1 MTDLLYDDVEV
12 SLYIPFVPGGSGP
25 FSGDRPLTMAF
36 EAGIDYNSSMSDET
50 RKGGSMERRDFI
62 RKTLACGGAAGL
74 SLGGPTLGAGA
85 ERAAS
90 TAWSDPQVDKVKI
103 AMLSMQRMAW
113 EQGTAA
119 QAILEWGDPDLVVLM
134 AKEAVVRISEDG
146 RLGQINDNHGVTDP
160 GSNGEAVLYAAK
172 LTGDPA
178 LKAGA
183 DRMLDYLINKA
194 PKTKDGTLYHI
205 DDRPQ
210 VWIDSMYMA
219 PPFLAVAGRP
229 DEAMKQI
236 EGFRKLLWNKEK
248 QLFSHIW
255 DDAKR
260 DFGRRAFWGVG
271 NGWAAAGMT
280 RVLKA
285 MPASMGPERA
295 KLAGYIKDV
304 VDGCLAWLRPDGFF
318 HDVVDD
324 PKSFVETNLA
334 QIMAYTICRGLKDGR
349 FDASYKTRADKM
361 RDAAR
366 SKVDRLGLVRDVC
379 GSPTF
384 EAPGTATEGQ
394 AFFILLN

>member
-1 MTDLLYDDVEV
+1 
-12 SLYIPFVPGGSGP
+12 
-25 FSGDRPLTMAF
+25 
-36 EAGIDYNSSMSDET
+36 
-50 RKGGSMERRDFI
+50 MERRHFI
-62 RKTLACGGAAGL
+62 KSALACGGAA
-74 SLGGPTLGAGA
+74 SLALDAPRLAA
-85 ERAAS
+85 EDAPEAA
-90 TAWSDPQVDKVKI
+90 TAWPDPVVDKVKI

-119 QAILEWGDPDLVVLM
+119 QAILEWGDPDLTVLM
-134 AKEAVVRISEDG
+134 AKEAVIRISEDG

-160 GSNGEAVLYAAK
+160 GSNGEAVLCAAK
-172 LTGDPA
+172 LTGDPG

-183 DRMLDYLINKA
+183 DRMLDYFLNKA

-229 DEAMKQI
+229 DEAVKQI
-236 EGFRKLLWNKEK
+236 EGFRKLLWNRDKK
-248 QLFSHIW
+248 LFSHIW
-255 DDAKR
+255 DDAKQ
-260 DFGRRAFWGVG
+260 DFGRKAFWGVG

-280 RVLKA
+280 RVLRA
-285 MPASMGPERA
+285 LPASMAAERA
-295 KLAGYIKDV
+295 RVASYIKDT

-324 PKSFVETNLA
+324 PKSFIETNLA
-334 QIMAYTICRGLKDGR
+334 QIMAYTIFRGLKDGR
-349 FDASYKTRADKM
+349 FDASYRARADKM
-361 RDAAR
+361 RAAAR
-366 SKVDRLGLVRDVC
+366 SKVDRLGLVQDVC

-394 AFFILLN
+394 AFFILMEAARRDLMA

>member
-1 MTDLLYDDVEV
+1 
-12 SLYIPFVPGGSGP
+12 
-25 FSGDRPLTMAF
+25 
-36 EAGIDYNSSMSDET
+36 
-50 RKGGSMERRDFI
+50 MERRDFI
-62 RKTLACGGAAGL
+62 LNTLACGGAAAF
-74 SLGGPTLGAGA
+74 SLGGPKFGDGDKP
-85 ERAAS
+85 AAS
-90 TAWSDPQVDKVKI
+90 TAWSDPLVDKVKL

-134 AKEAVVRISEDG
+134 AKEAVIRISEDG

-172 LTGDPA
+172 VTGDAA
-178 LKAGA
+178 LKTAA
-183 DRMLDYLINKA
+183 DRMLDYFLNKA
-194 PKTKDGTLYHI
+194 PKTRDGTLYHI

-229 DEAMKQI
+229 DEAVKQI
-236 EGFRKLLWNKEK
+236 EGFRKLLWNREK
-248 QLFSHIW
+248 KLFSHIW
-255 DDAKR
+255 DDAKH
-260 DFGRRAFWGVG
+260 DFGRKALWGVG

-285 MPASMGPERA
+285 LPASMASERA
-295 KLAGYIKDV
+295 RVAGYIHDV

-324 PKSFVETNLA
+324 PTSFVETNLS
-334 QIMAYTICRGLKDGR
+334 QIMAYTIYRGLKDGR
-349 FDASYKTRADKM
+349 FDASYKARADKM

-394 AFFILLN
+394 AFFILMEAARRDLTN

>member
-1 MTDLLYDDVEV
+1 
-12 SLYIPFVPGGSGP
+12 
-25 FSGDRPLTMAF
+25 
-36 EAGIDYNSSMSDET
+36 
-50 RKGGSMERRDFI
+50 MERRDFI
-62 RKTLACGGAAGL
+62 KNTLACGGAAGL
-74 SLGGPTLGAGA
+74 SLGGPKLGAEDRPA
-85 ERAAS
+85 VS
-90 TAWSDPQVDKVKI
+90 TAWFDPLVDKARI

-119 QAILEWGDPDLVVLM
+119 QAILEWGDSDLVVLM
-134 AKEAVVRISEDG
+134 AKEAVLRITEDG

-160 GSNGEAVLYAAK
+160 GSNGEAVLFAAK
-172 LTGDPA
+172 VTGDPG

-183 DRMLDYLINKA
+183 DRMLDYFLNKA

-236 EGFRKLLWNKEK
+236 EGFRRLLWNEEK
-248 QLFSHIW
+248 KLFSHIW
-255 DDAKR
+255 DDAKQ
-260 DFGRRAFWGVG
+260 DFGRKAFWGVG

-285 MPASMGPERA
+285 MPVSMAAEKMQVAS
-295 KLAGYIKDV
+295 YIKDT
-304 VDGCLAWLRPDGFF
+304 VDGCLEWLRPDGFF

-334 QIMAYTICRGLKDGR
+334 QIMAYTIYRGLKDGR
-349 FDASYKTRADKM
+349 FDASYTTRADKM

-394 AFFILLN
+394 AFFILMEAARRDLMKQ